1 MKISEYPLGI
11 QSFAKLREEG
21 CIYIDKTAEI
31 YNLVTGSTY
40 YFLSRPRRF
49 GKSLLVSTLE
59 EFFLGNRAL
68 FKGLA
73 IDSLLP
79 GEWEEHAVLHFDL
92 SGNSYRKIGDIES
105 ALNFMLV
112 KYERMLGVDKD
123 ALSISQRFE
132 NLINRAYE
140 STGRNVVVLIDEYDQ
155 PIISCLEN
163 PELLAHNRVALHD
176 FYAVMKKMDARLRF
190 VLLTGVGKIGKLSVF
205 SGLNNIRDITVAPDF
220 ATICGITEA
229 ELHQCFDD
237 GIRELADEK
246 GWSVEE
252 SYARLKKMY
261 DGYHF
266 AKNLKDVYNPFSI
279 LSCLVDRDL
288 KAYWFAT
295 GTPTHLL
302 HVLNN
307 SKMDLSLLDGSVVDA
322 ATFDSADVV
331 QYDPVPFMFYTGYL
345 TIRSYDERRERYT
358 LGYPNKEVER
368 GFLSNLLPI
377 VTDKMQREASNFVV
391 DCFDMIEE
399 NRIDDFLQA
408 MKSFYAGIPYECE
421 SRNEYFY
428 QNVMYCVA
436 RLLGFFVQAEYRTSS
451 GRIDLVVANADT
463 VYVIEFKLDGSAEE
477 ALAQIERKDYA
488 LPFALD
494 GRRVVKVGV
503 NFDRSTRTIDK
514 WLIAAA
520 Q

>member
-1 MKISEYPLGI
+1 MKTSEYPLGI
-11 QSFAKLREEG
+11 QSFKEIRENG
-21 CIYIDKTAEI
+21 CIYVDKTADI
-31 YNLVTGSTY
+31 YNLVTNTKY

-59 EFFLGNRAL
+59 EFFHGNRAL

-92 SGNSYRKIGDIES
+92 SGNSYRQPGDIES

-112 KYERMLGVDKD
+112 KYERILGFDKE

-140 STGRNVVVLIDEYDQ
+140 STGRKVVVLIDEYDQ

-163 PELLAHNRVALHD
+163 PEVMAYNRVVLHD
-176 FYAVMKKMDARLRF
+176 FYAVMKRMDARLRF

-205 SGLNNIRDITVAPDF
+205 SGLNNIRDITVDSDF
-220 ATICGITEA
+220 ATICGITED
-229 ELHQCFDD
+229 ELHQYFDE
-237 GIRELADEK
+237 GIGVLADNN
-246 GWSVEE
+246 GWSIEE
-252 SYARLKKMY
+252 AYANLKRMY

-266 AKNLKDVYNPFSI
+266 AKNLKDIYNPFSI
-279 LSCLVDRDL
+279 LYCLVR
-288 KAYWFAT
+288 KEIGSYWFAT

-302 HVLNN
+302 HVLKN
-307 SKMDLSLLDGSVVDA
+307 SKTDLSQLDGA
-322 ATFDSADVV
+322 ILAETTLDSADVI

-345 TIRSYDERRERYT
+345 TIKSYDELRERYT

-377 VTDKMQREASNFVV
+377 VTDKTQREASNFVV

-399 NRIDDFLQA
+399 NRIDDFLHA
-408 MKSFYAGIPYECE
+408 MKSFYAGIPYDCE

-514 WLIAAA
+514 WLIA
-520 Q
+520 QDK